1 MYSVWTGGR
10 GLPRVRPSGAVS
22 GAQEAGS
29 LQHQRHI
36 SHLGGP
42 THISTSQ
49 GDEAQIDQ
57 RSIIELC
64 KLSEKF

>member
-1 MYSVWTGGR
+1 MYSVRTGGC

-42 THISTSQ
+42 VHISTSQ
-49 GDEAQIDQ
+49 GDEPQNDQ
-57 RSIIELC
+57 
-64 KLSEKF
+64 